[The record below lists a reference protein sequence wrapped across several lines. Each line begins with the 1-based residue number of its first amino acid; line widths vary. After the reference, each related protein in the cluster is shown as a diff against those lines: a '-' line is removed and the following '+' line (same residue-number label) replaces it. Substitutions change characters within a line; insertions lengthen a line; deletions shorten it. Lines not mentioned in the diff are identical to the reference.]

1 MNKDQYQQLCYLTD
15 EILKG
20 CPENS
25 VSVAIPWLHII
36 REHPVFLKDYEFLF
50 KNESWCVFQFNLLKR
65 LIRNLLSSCKVV
77 LKSLIRDSSRTW
89 LQMIDRLPKIEVLF
103 ISHLLNPK
111 QYKDEDDYYFS
122 NLPQKLA
129 DDGCRSVTVLL
140 NHSGVSSNQYSLKQD
155 NTRSKLVFPDTM
167 KVRLEMLNV
176 TRLWKES
183 RSLKRAAKVEQD
195 PLKKKFFYG
204 LPWKP

>member
-1 MNKDQYQQLCYLTD
+1 VNKDQYQTLCCLTD
-15 EILKG
+15 EILKE
-20 CPENS
+20 CAENS

-36 REHPVFLKDYEFLF
+36 REHPGSLKDYEFLF
-50 KNESWCVFQFNLLKR
+50 KNETWCLFQFNLLKR
-65 LIRNLLSSCKVV
+65 LIRNLLSSCKVI
-77 LKSLIRDSSRTW
+77 LKSLLMDSPRTW
-89 LQMIDRLPKIEVLF
+89 LQMIDRLPQTDVLF

-111 QYKDEDDYYFS
+111 QYEDKEDFYFS